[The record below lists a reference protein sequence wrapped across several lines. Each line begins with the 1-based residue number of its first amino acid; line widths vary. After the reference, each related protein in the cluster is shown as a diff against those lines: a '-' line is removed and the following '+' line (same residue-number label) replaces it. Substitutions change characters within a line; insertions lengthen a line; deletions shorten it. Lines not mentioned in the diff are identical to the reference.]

1 MHLRGDTLLDALGA
15 KARRHGRH
23 FECQRRVQEWI
34 TGEDGH
40 GDLISLD
47 KINAWRFDA
56 LASAMYADLEPDTV
70 VAAACLTIWIAVL
83 DDIVEERPDRL
94 AELLDAHI
102 SGDARAGT
110 TSAPLVRAW
119 RDVRWRLSAE
129 AEPDFEHR
137 IDAALRQL
145 FDAYAWEAR
154 VRESRRLP
162 ELTELETHR
171 HASGGLP
178 LYLLLLER
186 GVGGPFTHQVQHAD
200 WFVELN
206 RLAGNLTCFA
216 NDVLSAQWDRDIDNP
231 INLTRVL
238 SGDNAE
244 RHQRALTYFLDEFT
258 RLRALIAEARV
269 HASPGTALGA
279 YLDALPTLVTGVAV
293 WMQET
298 RRYETPGRGDQ
309 P

>member
-15 KARRHGRH
+15 KARQHGH
-23 FECQRRVQEWI
+23 HVECQRRVQEWV
-34 TGEDGH
+34 TGENGH
-40 GDLISLD
+40 ADLISLE
-47 KINAWRFDA
+47 KTNAWRFDA
-56 LASAMYADLEPDTV
+56 LASAMYADREPDTV

-83 DDIVEERPDRL
+83 DDIVEERPDRIP
-94 AELLDAHI
+94 ELRAAHI
-102 SGDARAGT
+102 SGDARTGT
-110 TSAPLVRAW
+110 TSASLVRAW
-119 RDVRWRLSAE
+119 RDVRGRLSAR
-129 AEPDFEHR
+129 ADRDFERR
-137 IDAALRQL
+137 IDAALQRL
-145 FDAYAWEAR
+145 FDAYVWEAG

-162 ELTELETHR
+162 ALTELEAHR

-186 GVGGPFTHQVQHAD
+186 SVGGPFPPQVQEAG
-200 WFVELN
+200 WFLELN

-216 NDVLSAQWDRDIDNP
+216 NDILSAQWDRDIENP

-238 SGDNAE
+238 SGDSPE
-244 RHQRALTYFLDEFT
+244 RHDRALAYFLDEFA
-258 RLRALIAEARV
+258 RLRTLIAGARA
-269 HASPGTALGA
+269 HAAPGTALGA

-298 RRYETPGRGDQ
+298 RRYETPGRDDE